1 MGYQIRYDA
10 GKAVKTG
17 LKERKRS
24 AVGMVAAALVAVC
37 LLVRLFWPAGMDKLR
52 RMVFPADLEVTGRPA
67 EQMVSQIHEGVP
79 VGDAVQAFC
88 REILNEAGYPD

>member
-10 GKAVKTG
+10 GKAVKIA
-17 LKERKRS
+17 LKERKAS
-24 AVGMVAAALVAVC
+24 AIGVLAAGLVVAC
-37 LLVRLFWPAGMDKLR
+37 LLMRLIWPAGVDKLR
-52 RMVFPADLEVTGRPA
+52 QMVFPGDPEVTGRAA

-88 REILNEAGYPD
+88 REILDEAGYPD

>member
-37 LLVRLFWPAGMDKLR
+37 LLVRLFWPAGADKLR
-52 RMVFPADLEVTGRPA
+52 QAVMPGDPEITGRA
-67 EQMVSQIHEGVP
+67 ASEMVSQIHEGVP

-88 REILNEAGYPD
+88 RQILDEAGYSD

>member
-17 LKERKRS
+17 LKERKAS
-24 AVGMVAAALVAVC
+24 AIGVLAAGLAVVC
-37 LLVRLFWPAGMDKLR
+37 LLMRLIWPAGVDKLR
-52 RMVFPADLEVTGRPA
+52 QMVFPGDPEVTGRAA

-88 REILNEAGYPD
+88 REILDEAGYPD

>member
-24 AVGMVAAALVAVC
+24 AVGMVAAGLVVTC
-37 LLVRLFWPAGMDKLR
+37 LLVRLFWPAGMEKLR
-52 RMVFPADLEVTGRPA
+52 RMVLPGDPEVTGRAA

-79 VGDAVQAFC
+79 VGDAVQVFC

>member
-17 LKERKRS
+17 LKERKTS
-24 AVGMVAAALVAVC
+24 AIGVLAAGLVVC
-37 LLVRLFWPAGMDKLR
+37 LVMRLIWPAGVDKLR
-52 RMVFPADLEVTGRPA
+52 QMVFPGDPEVTGRAA

-88 REILNEAGYPD
+88 REILDEAGYPD